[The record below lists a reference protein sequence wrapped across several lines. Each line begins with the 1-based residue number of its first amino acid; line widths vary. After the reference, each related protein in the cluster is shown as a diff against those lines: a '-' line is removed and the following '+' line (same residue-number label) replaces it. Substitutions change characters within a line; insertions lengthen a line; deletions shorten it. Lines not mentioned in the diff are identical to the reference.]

1 MNVRYKPVWG
11 ITLTSLGVLA
21 LGLGV
26 VLTAIGAQA
35 RIGIWISGGVALIAG
50 LGYLRRDYFRLVDGE
65 LQIPAAIGPL
75 VRRYPIERAGDLV
88 VTDGRLYH
96 RGKKLGLTPTM
107 AHREDWAAFM
117 AARATPEV
125 FD

>member
-1 MNVRYKPVWG
+1 MNVRYKPAWG
-11 ITLTSLGVLA
+11 IGLTSLGVIA
-21 LGLGV
+21 LGMGV
-26 VLTAIGAQA
+26 VLTAIGG
-35 RIGIWISGGVALIAG
+35 RPHIGNWISGGVALVVGI
-50 LGYLRRDYFRLVDGE
+50 GYLRRDYFRLVSGE

-75 VRRYPIERAGDLV
+75 VKRYPIENPGDLV

-107 AHREDWAAFM
+107 ARKEDWAAFL
-117 AARATPEV
+117 ASRTTPEV